1 MSWSTKTHT
10 IDYDI
15 ITYGLFCTPCLFGEN
30 AFSIT
35 KHPSCVSYALSYNIL
50 ILSSQMSGAII
61 GSLTMP
67 HNIYIGTVIGAL
79 LSSAFIGHHAGN
91 IRTKLREKYGIDGS
105 FNEDFWAHFF
115 CSPCAVCQEAHE
127 IRCQNNANIL
137 DDIDDCQYASF
148 IQTVP
153 TAPVMEKK

>member
-1 MSWSTKTHT
+1 MSWSTRNNI

-15 ITYGLFCTPCLFGEN
+15 ITYGLSCTPCLFGEN

-67 HNIYIGTVIGAL
+67 HNIYIGTVIGTL
-79 LSSAFIGHHAGN
+79 LSSAFIGHYAGN
-91 IRTKLREKYGIDGS
+91 MRTQIRDKYGIDGS
-105 FNEDFWAHFF
+105 ATEDFWTHFY

-127 IRCQNNANIL
+127 IRCQNNVNIL
-137 DDIDDCQYASF
+137 DDCQYASF

-153 TAPVMEKK
+153 TAPVMKK